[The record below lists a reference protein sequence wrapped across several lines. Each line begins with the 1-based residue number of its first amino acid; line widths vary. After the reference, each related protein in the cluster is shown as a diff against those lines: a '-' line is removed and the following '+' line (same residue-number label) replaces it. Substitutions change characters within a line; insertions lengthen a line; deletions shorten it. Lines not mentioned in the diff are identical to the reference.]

1 MSYKPSVG
9 PQMAA
14 PNVIPMADI
23 MLVLLIIFMV
33 VTPMLSKG
41 LSVELAK
48 VQNPSDMPD
57 ADKDDAV
64 IVGISASGDV
74 YLGSAKSDVS
84 QIADQVRD
92 RISNKLDK
100 TVFVKSDGR
109 AKYGD
114 VVKVVDEIRSAGVDN
129 VGLITDRAENRIAG
143 PLHRRQPD
151 NLRWEARRI
160 PRFPVSF
167 LQHIRPGDCT
177 GTRKQELG
185 ATTMGMDVGGKQG
198 GAMATMNVVP
208 LIDILLVLIIIF
220 MVITPLTPKGLDALV
235 PQPAPPNQKQ
245 QQDITQ
251 KTIVVQILDTGKL
264 KINDEDATWD
274 SLGPRLTDVFKERA
288 EKVAFVKGDDAVR
301 FADVARAIDVMRGS
315 GIDKVGLITA
325 NLEAGK

>member
-1 MSYKPSVG
+1 MAVPAVWAYNYFTNKVEAFDVEMDNSSMELVNYFITRRQAERSNPCHTSQASA

-33 VTPMLSKG
+33 VTPMLTKG

-48 VQNPSDMPD
+48 VNNPSDMPN

-74 YLGSAKSDVS
+74 YLGSAKSDIT

-129 VGLITDRAENRIAG
+129 VGLITDRAEQNR
-143 PLHRRQPD
+143 R
-151 NLRWEARRI
+151 
-160 PRFPVSF
+160 
-167 LQHIRPGDCT
+167 T
-177 GTRKQELG
+177 
-185 ATTMGMDVGGKQG
+185 
-198 GAMATMNVVP
+198 
-208 LIDILLVLIIIF
+208 
-220 MVITPLTPKGLDALV
+220 
-235 PQPAPPNQKQ
+235 APP
-245 QQDITQ
+245 
-251 KTIVVQILDTGKL
+251 
-264 KINDEDATWD
+264 
-274 SLGPRLTDVFKERA
+274 PP
-288 EKVAFVKGDDAVR
+288 
-301 FADVARAIDVMRGS
+301 AD
-315 GIDKVGLITA
+315 
-325 NLEAGK
+325 